1 MYFPTEGY
9 ISIVTEMGGS
19 RGLEVAL
26 VGNEGALGSS
36 LALGV
41 RVSPFLAVVQGAG
54 PAWRIS
60 ATRFSGALG
69 NGGALRQVIQ
79 AYLFVQMSQLGQTA
93 GCTRFPLLEQRLA
106 RWLSMTADR
115 AQSKTFQITH
125 ALLAYILGVRRVG
138 ITTAATSL
146 QRRKL
151 ISYRRG
157 NVEILDRKGLE
168 QASCGCYGTDLATYD
183 RILG

>member
-1 MYFPTEGY
+1 
-9 ISIVTEMGGS
+9 
-19 RGLEVAL
+19 
-26 VGNEGALGSS
+26 
-36 LALGV
+36 
-41 RVSPFLAVVQGAG
+41 
-54 PAWRIS
+54 
-60 ATRFSGALG
+60 
-69 NGGALRQVIQ
+69 
-79 AYLFVQMSQLGQTA
+79 
-93 GCTRFPLLEQRLA
+93 
-106 RWLSMTADR
+106 MTADR
-115 AQSKTFQITH
+115 AQSKTFQVTH

-157 NVEILDRKGLE
+157 NVQIIDRHGLE

>member
-1 MYFPTEGY
+1 MRSWGNKRHLDALPSRERQRFLKNCVLVDLALGETLARPHEPVRYVYFPTEGY

-69 NGGALRQVIQ
+69 NCGALRQVIQ

-93 GCTRFPLLEQRLA
+93 GCTRVHLLEHPLPPC
-106 RWLSMTADR
+106 LSITPAPPHP
-115 AQSKTFQITH
+115 KTFQITH
-125 ALLAYILGVRRVG
+125 PL
-138 ITTAATSL
+138 
-146 QRRKL
+146 
-151 ISYRRG
+151 
-157 NVEILDRKGLE
+157 
-168 QASCGCYGTDLATYD
+168 
-183 RILG
+183 